1 MKNSSKIIAYILCAV
16 LCTAAFSG
24 CGKKVNEESRSGT
37 TVSKFEA
44 YDPQKSESDYE
55 QCLDASCGY
64 TDIMNYTQPQKGEEI
79 AVMTIKGKGTVKIK
93 LFPELLPKACA
104 NFVGLASKGY
114 YDGLSFHRI
123 IKDFM
128 IQGGDPLGNG
138 AGGESVWGGQF
149 DGGYSKYLYHVNGAL
164 AYANSGSTESD
175 GSQFY
180 VVVGSQFPE
189 ELLEN
194 VTEGRSNEYLDS
206 VPAAYEKDGGAPWLD
221 YKYTVF
227 GQVFEGMDVI
237 NSICANTETNAN
249 NKPLE
254 DVIIDK
260 IEIVKY

>member
-1 MKNSSKIIAYILCAV
+1 MKISSKIIAGVLCAA
-16 LCTAAFSG
+16 LCAAAFSG
-24 CGKKVNEESRSGT
+24 CGKKVNEDSKAGT
-37 TVSKFEA
+37 TVSQFES

-55 QCLDASCGY
+55 QCLDDSCGY
-64 TDIMNYTQPQKGEEI
+64 TDMMNYTQPKKGEEI
-79 AVMTIKGKGTVKIK
+79 VVMTIKGKGTVKIK

-128 IQGGDPLGNG
+128 IQGGDPKGNG
-138 AGGESVWGGQF
+138 TGGESVWGGQF

-164 AYANSGSTESD
+164 AYANSGSTATD

-180 VVVGSQFPE
+180 IVVGSQFPE
-189 ELLEN
+189 EYLEN
-194 VTEGRSNEYLDS
+194 VTKGRSNDYHSS
-206 VPAAYEKDGGAPWLD
+206 VAKAYAENGGTPWLD
-221 YKYTVF
+221 YMYTVF

-249 NKPLE
+249 DKPLE
-254 DVIIDK
+254 DIIIDK
-260 IEIVKY
+260 VEIVKY